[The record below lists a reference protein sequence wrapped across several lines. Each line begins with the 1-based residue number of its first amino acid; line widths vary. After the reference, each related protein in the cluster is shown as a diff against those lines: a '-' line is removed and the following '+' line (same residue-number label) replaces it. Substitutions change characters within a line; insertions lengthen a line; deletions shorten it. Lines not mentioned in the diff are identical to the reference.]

1 MTAPLWFFM
10 ASIFG
15 IFSIF
20 LIALE
25 LPHHLT
31 ELRKIT
37 HLDRQ

>member
-25 LPHHLT
+25 LLHHRD
-31 ELRKIT
+31 ELRKMT
-37 HLDRQ
+37 HMDHQ